1 MNETHPISIAID
13 GPSGAGKST
22 LARRLASTL
31 HFLYVD
37 TGAIYRTIAYY
48 AYANHLDPS
57 DEAAVLAALPD
68 IRIELRHDAEG
79 LQRMVL
85 NGEDVTDAIRL
96 PQISQYASV
105 VSAYPGVRAFL
116 LEMQRDFARKGSVII
131 LVAVYAGLAHCDL
144 AKLNDS
150 ELDLNT
156 TMMYRHEDYVDAIR
170 FVREGMVQLQPLM
183 SRHFAF
189 TDYLAAYEYID
200 THQETTM
207 KVLIDVDPSDD

>member
-1 MNETHPISIAID
+1 MRCKQRACADALLVRYILYDCAGNDTTMDQAIQ
-13 GPSGAGKST
+13 
-22 LARRLASTL
+22 
-31 HFLYVD
+31 
-37 TGAIYRTIAYY
+37 
-48 AYANHLDPS
+48 N
-57 DEAAVLAALPD
+57 
-68 IRIELRHDAEG
+68 
-79 LQRMVL
+79 
-85 NGEDVTDAIRL
+85 
-96 PQISQYASV
+96 
-105 VSAYPGVRAFL
+105 
-116 LEMQRDFARKGSVII
+116 ARKGSVII